1 MKRRRRK
8 TLRDE
13 IKQNMTEKK
22 KKKRGQ
28 QQQQQ
33 RLTPNQPYNY
43 NNFLVLFIPVM
54 LPPTLSSIPEVK
66 EEYPGACLIERTARL
81 PQFIE
86 LGPPDLCNIHKYSV
100 NAKRENEIGTFYIS
114 LVLILQIQHQLL
126 LIYKILLI

>member
-8 TLRDE
+8 TFAGRN
-13 IKQNMTEKK
+13 QTEHDRRRKK
-22 KKKRGQ
+22 KGQ